1 MYYYAV
7 KRQIVKMHLLSFILI
22 FASFSTASTF
32 TSTHNQSDCWTKL
45 DSEKDPSCSCEVSS
59 LRMNQLKT
67 LSQLQTRSASLLP
80 IVLSKTVPELNSQS
94 HKGSSGRIG
103 ILGGS
108 EKYTGAP
115 YYAAMSSL
123 RTGADLATVFCAEE
137 ACTAIKSYS
146 PELMVQGVYSA
157 SRMQSSDKLVQQ
169 KEVTKMVDSVTNS
182 LDRLHALV
190 IGPGLGRDPAVMN
203 ATAQIIRDARKKGV
217 GLVLDAD
224 ALFLLSLEDYHDLL
238 LRNDDDERE
247 ENAFVLT
254 PNVVEY
260 ERLLNSIGNGSEDHF
275 RNVTKD
281 VIIVKKGHHD
291 IIERFPS
298 KGCIENE
305 KQIMVMTCEEKGG
318 LKRSGGIGDILA
330 GAIGTFVAWNKILS
344 KQGADTDLLLSC
356 WMASSFTKRST
367 NAAFKKK
374 KRSMTAPDIL
384 EEIGAVVDETTSSTL
399 SF

>member
-1 MYYYAV
+1 
-7 KRQIVKMHLLSFILI
+7 
-22 FASFSTASTF
+22 
-32 TSTHNQSDCWTKL
+32 
-45 DSEKDPSCSCEVSS
+45 
-59 LRMNQLKT
+59 MNQLKT

-330 GAIGTFVAWNKILS
+330 GAIGTFVGWNKILS
-344 KQGADTDLLLSC
+344 NQGADTDLLLSC